1 HGRGF
6 LLAAGAP
13 PPYAE
18 IMRLKLSQFRC
29 AVRPLVLVLI
39 LCLWSLPAFAQ
50 GGGVLTPGGTSTP
63 SGPPRPPGS
72 AAPQPTVRE
81 GYPVWF
87 GYLLMA
93 VLGGGVIVVSLL
105 PSKRSH
111 QD

>member
-1 HGRGF
+1 
-6 LLAAGAP
+6 
-13 PPYAE
+13 
-18 IMRLKLSQFRC
+18 MRLTCPTLRWL
-29 AVRPLVLVLI
+29 RPLALTLVL
-39 LCLWSLPAFAQ
+39 LVSAAPAFAQ

-63 SGPPRPPGS
+63 QGPPRPPGS

-81 GYPVWF
+81 NYPVWF

-93 VLGGGVIVVSLL
+93 VLGGGVLVVSLL